1 MHVEKRL
8 KMRYTAIIYGD
19 YTKGEW
25 HMKKI
30 WKKTVLLL
38 LLCSL
43 LAPTVY
49 ATPSLQNQKDE
60 AEQELATLQSQ
71 LQGVMSE
78 IYKIEGQMVETGE
91 AIIQAE
97 NDLEET
103 EKKETEQY
111 DAMKCRIVA
120 MYENGDYSMM
130 NMIFESGSIADML
143 VAAEN
148 VKALHEY
155 DREQLNEY
163 VHTKEKIV
171 VLKETLESEQE
182 ELEAL
187 HAQAKSKRDTLS
199 SMVEEQKSEVANLD
213 AQIAEAARRA
223 AEEEARRQQAAQG
236 SGGNKTDNS
245 SGAAGDGNYT
255 GTGDASVGQA
265 IVAAARTYIGVPYV
279 WGGTSYSGIDCSG
292 LTQAAHK
299 AVGISI
305 PRFSGSQAAGGKKV
319 DGLANALP
327 GDVICY
333 PGHVAIYIG
342 NERVIHAPTTGQ
354 NVKEASVYMGSSQP
368 ITAIRRYW

>member
-1 MHVEKRL
+1 
-8 KMRYTAIIYGD
+8 
-19 YTKGEW
+19 
-25 HMKKI
+25 MKKMLKRI
-30 WKKTVLLL
+30 GAFVLF
-38 LLCSL
+38 CSL
-43 LAPTVY
+43 LVQTVY
-49 ATPSLQNQKDE
+49 AAPSLQDKKKE
-60 AEQELATLQSQ
+60 AQQELDSLQSQ

-78 IYKIEGQMVETGE
+78 IYEIEGRMVETGE

-120 MYENGDYSMM
+120 MYENGDYSML

-163 VHTKEKIV
+163 VYTKEKIV
-171 VLKETLESEQE
+171 VLKETLESEQK
-182 ELEAL
+182 ELESL
-187 HAQAKSKRDTLS
+187 HAQAKSKRDKLS
-199 SMVEEQKSEVANLD
+199 SMVEEQKDEVANLD

-223 AEEEARRQQAAQG
+223 AEEEARRQQQIAQN
-236 SGGNKTDNS
+236 SGGNQTDNS
-245 SGAAGDGNYT
+245 SNGAGDGNYT
-255 GTGDASVGQA
+255 GSGDPSVGQA
-265 IVAAARTYIGVPYV
+265 IVSAARTYIGVPYV

-305 PRFSGSQAAGGKKV
+305 PRVSGSQAVAGKKV

-342 NERVIHAPTTGQ
+342 GERVIHAPTAGQ